1 MIIEKIGEGET
12 IEQAQENARALLNA
26 PEYADIKFD
35 IICAPSK
42 KILGLFGGK
51 KAQVKASYEVKEKQ
65 KKQPAKVKAKK
76 TEKKPAKKEV
86 KAEEKKTP
94 APKAEK
100 KEVKKEEKV
109 REPVDEARLEKARVE
124 CEAYVKDITSKMLD
138 KEVATTSKTM
148 DGTTVFITLDSG
160 DHDVDGMII
169 GHRGETLDAIQ
180 YLASLVAN
188 KGHDDYVRVTLDV
201 ANYREKR
208 ETTLTALAHRNAKN
222 ALRTGRRITLE
233 PMNPY
238 ERHIIHTAVQDI
250 EGVTSHSIGSNVER
264 RVVISPTDG
273 GKGRNDRRGGRRNGG
288 YNRSQKSTT
297 APAEN
302 REPKKDLSSAPL
314 YGIVSKADNN
324 EE

>member
-76 TEKKPAKKEV
+76 TDKKSAKKAV
-86 KAEEKKTP
+86 KADETKAP
-94 APKAEK
+94 APQAEK
-100 KEVKKEEKV
+100 KEEKT
-109 REPVDEARLEKARVE
+109 REPLDEARLEKARVE

-138 KEVATTSKTM
+138 KEVQTTSKTM

-188 KGHDDYVRVTLDV
+188 KGHDDYVRVSLDV

-264 RVVISPTDG
+264 RVVISPADG
-273 GKGRNDRRGGRRNGG
+273 GKGRNDRRGGRRSGG
-288 YNRSQKSTT
+288 NHRSQKSTS
-297 APAEN
+297 APVEN

-314 YGIVSKADNN
+314 YGIVTKAEKN